1 MISLKPTW
9 NRYFSWN
16 HTVTNTE
23 VYARIFTKISRYVAN
38 LSIVFFLGI
47 CRQRLTSPRKKK
59 YLYIICISIFFQAN
73 DESIRGR
80 KREKVF
86 SLIIENWGLLDS
98 IDFLVSSAPDV
109 TTSADNGRW
118 YILQYHFSR
127 SQCGKTKILLPK
139 KNISW
144 NQCYVFQR

>member
-1 MISLKPTW
+1 M
-9 NRYFSWN
+9 
-16 HTVTNTE
+16 TNTE

-59 YLYIICISIFFQAN
+59 YLFIYASLFFFQAN

-80 KREKVF
+80 KRETVF

-109 TTSADNGRW
+109 KSADNGR
-118 YILQYHFSR
+118 
-127 SQCGKTKILLPK
+127 
-139 KNISW
+139 
-144 NQCYVFQR
+144 